1 MTRAIEQILDTGIAN
16 AYMLAYLAEAV
27 RRAGLSE
34 EQAESVRQGFLA
46 ALDLY
51 TAEEILQTNQTLDKK
66 ISNAE
71 KSAKQN
77 SFKHQKTQKKKG
89 KKYENRF

>member
-1 MTRAIEQILDTGIAN
+1 MSKKIELELDTGAAN
-16 AYMLAYLAEAV
+16 EYMLAYLREAT

-51 TAEEILQTNQTLDKK
+51 TAEEILRY
-66 ISNAE
+66 S
-71 KSAKQN
+71 SA
-77 SFKHQKTQKKKG
+77 
-89 KKYENRF
+89 R